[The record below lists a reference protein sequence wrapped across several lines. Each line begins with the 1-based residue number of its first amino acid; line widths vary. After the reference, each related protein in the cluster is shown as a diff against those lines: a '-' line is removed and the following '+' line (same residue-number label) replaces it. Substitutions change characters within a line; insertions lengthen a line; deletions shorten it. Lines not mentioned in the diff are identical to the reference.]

1 MGRDRRRHPTLW
13 PAGAGLSRPPPF
25 RGLTVLLA
33 IALILTSLLLANL
46 SAGNDLGPRRLLANP
61 LNWLIAWADLN
72 LELWP
77 RQGAERAVRLDPEF
91 RIGLGRQAARWFA
104 TKGTIHERLHYA
116 AELTERD
123 RRELPLLRAAIEA
136 SLCAPERRLRKA
148 AVAAARSA
156 GLAKQLA
163 RKGARRC

>member
-1 MGRDRRRHPTLW
+1 MGRDRLHPTPW

-25 RGLTVLLA
+25 RGPTVLLA
-33 IALILTSLLLANL
+33 MALILASLLSANL
-46 SAGNDLGPRRLLANP
+46 WAGNDLGPRRLLANP
-61 LNWLIAWADLN
+61 LNRLIAWADLN

-77 RQGAERAVRLDPEF
+77 RQGAERAVRLDPDL
-91 RIGLGRQAARWFA
+91 RTGLGQQAARWFA
-104 TKGTIHERLHYA
+104 TKGTLHERLRYA

-148 AVAAARSA
+148 AVAAARNA
-156 GLAKQLA
+156 GLSQQLA